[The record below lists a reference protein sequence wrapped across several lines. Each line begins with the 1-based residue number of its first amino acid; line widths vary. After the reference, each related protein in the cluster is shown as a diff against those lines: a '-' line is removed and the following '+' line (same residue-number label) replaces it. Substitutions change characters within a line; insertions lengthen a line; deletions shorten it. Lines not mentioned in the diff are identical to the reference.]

1 MFVANHP
8 RSLELYNKAQE
19 CMLGGVPMHWMKRW
33 EGRFP
38 VYVKSGSGGRFE
50 DVDGHSYIDFCLG
63 DTGSMI
69 GHSPPAVVDAI
80 EKQMRNGLTF
90 MLPSEDSLW
99 VANDMKRRFGLQ
111 YWQFTLSASDAN
123 RFAIRLARYVTG
135 RKYVLV
141 FNWCYHGSVDESFA
155 TLDEKGKVQHRVGQV
170 GPPVHP
176 SHTTKV
182 VEWNDVAALEAAL
195 APGDVACVL
204 AEPAMTNIG
213 IILPA
218 PGYLDKLR
226 ELTEKT
232 GTLLIIDETH
242 TMSAGPGGMTGE
254 EGLKPDMLTVGKA
267 IGGGIPCGAYGF
279 SSRVG
284 EMMRQ
289 KAIPRDT
296 CDTGGVGGTLAANVL
311 SMATMRATLE
321 HILTPKNYARNIPL
335 AIKFQ
340 EDVERVMAEFKL
352 PWIIKRLGCR
362 VEYWMR
368 PTSPVNGTEAVL
380 SIDTDLDRF
389 MHIYALNRGI
399 LMTPFHNMAL
409 IAPDTTVEDIDYHTL
424 IFRNSVLELLGQ
436 KPEALPIKKPA
447 KL

>member
-1 MFVANHP
+1 
-8 RSLELYNKAQE
+8 
-19 CMLGGVPMHWMKRW
+19 
-33 EGRFP
+33 
-38 VYVKSGSGGRFE
+38 
-50 DVDGHSYIDFCLG
+50 
-63 DTGSMI
+63 MI

-213 IILPA
+213 IIMPQ
-218 PGYLDKLR
+218 PGYLAKLQ
-226 ELTEKT
+226 ELTQKT

-254 EGLKPDMLTVGKA
+254 EGLKPDMLTIGKA
-267 IGGGIPCGAYGF
+267 IGGGIPCGA
-279 SSRVG
+279 
-284 EMMRQ
+284 
-289 KAIPRDT
+289 
-296 CDTGGVGGTLAANVL
+296 
-311 SMATMRATLE
+311 
-321 HILTPKNYARNIPL
+321 
-335 AIKFQ
+335 
-340 EDVERVMAEFKL
+340 
-352 PWIIKRLGCR
+352 
-362 VEYWMR
+362 
-368 PTSPVNGTEAVL
+368 
-380 SIDTDLDRF
+380 
-389 MHIYALNRGI
+389 
-399 LMTPFHNMAL
+399 
-409 IAPDTTVEDIDYHTL
+409 
-424 IFRNSVLELLGQ
+424 
-436 KPEALPIKKPA
+436 
-447 KL
+447 